1 MKYKCDSC
9 KNETEEKYDLVLFAC
24 GIRLWLCKKCYCKA
38 LGIKEIKENERKS

>member
-38 LGIKEIKENERKS
+38 LGTEEIEK

>member
-9 KNETEEKYDLVLFAC
+9 KKETEDKYDLVLFAC

-38 LGIKEIKENERKS
+38 LGKEIKEK